1 MAFCS
6 KCGKEIDDEA
16 IICVHCGCPT
26 GVQAAPAAPT
36 VDTESKATTGEKVL
50 SFLIPIAGIIL
61 YCVNKDKKP
70 KAAKTCLKVGVI
82 TWLIVALL
90 TVVGIVLPAKVSE
103 SRLKAANSNAKLVFT
118 TVNNELADLIVDGY
132 NCKEFVGTHQFD
144 VSNYNKD
151 DKLETAVANAFEDT
165 GETGGYV
172 IFVVDDHCDVKSATW
187 RSSSDSSIYGQYP
200 NPIHM

>member
-16 IICVHCGCPT
+16 VICVHCGCPT

-36 VDTESKATTGEKVL
+36 VDMESTATTGEKVL

-82 TWLIVALL
+82 TWLIIALL
-90 TVVGIVLPAKVSE
+90 TVVVIVLPAKVTE
-103 SRLKAANSNAKLVFT
+103 SKLKAANSNAKLVFT
-118 TVNNELADLIVDGY
+118 IANNELADLLVNGY
-132 NCKEFVGTHQFD
+132 SCKESYGTHQFD

-151 DKLETAVANAFEDT
+151 DKLETAVAKALGD
-165 GETGGYV
+165 TGGYV
-172 IFVVDDHCDVKSATW
+172 TFVVGDDARILSATW
-187 RSSSDSSIYGQYP
+187 RSSSGSSIYGQYP

>member
-1 MAFCS
+1 MAFCG

-16 IICVHCGCPT
+16 VICVHCGCPT

-36 VDTESKATTGEKVL
+36 VDMESTATTGEKVL

-70 KAAKTCLKVGVI
+70 KAAKTCLLVGVI
-82 TWLIVALL
+82 TWAICIILILAIAIIPSKM
-90 TVVGIVLPAKVSE
+90 TE
-103 SRLKAANSNAKLVFT
+103 SQLKAANSNAKLVFT
-118 TVNNELADLIVDGY
+118 IANNKLADLLVEGY
-132 NCKEFVGTHQFD
+132 SCKESYGTHQFD

-151 DKLETAVANAFEDT
+151 DKLETAVAKALGD
-165 GETGGYV
+165 TGGYV
-172 IFVVDDHCDVKSATW
+172 TFVVGDDARILSATW
-187 RSSSDSSIYGQYP
+187 RSSSGSSTYGQWP

>member
-1 MAFCS
+1 MAFCP

-16 IICVHCGCPT
+16 VMCVHCGCPT

-36 VDTESKATTGEKVL
+36 VDMVSTATTGEKVL

-70 KAAKTCLKVGVI
+70 KAAKTCLLVGVI
-82 TWLIVALL
+82 TWAICIFLILAIAIIPSKM
-90 TVVGIVLPAKVSE
+90 TE
-103 SRLKAANSNAKLVFT
+103 SQLKAANSNAKLVFT
-118 TVNNELADLIVDGY
+118 IANNKLADLLVEGY
-132 NCKEFVGTHQFD
+132 SCKESYGTHQFD

-151 DKLETAVANAFEDT
+151 DKLETAVAKALGD
-165 GETGGYV
+165 TGGYV
-172 IFVVDDHCDVKSATW
+172 TFVVGDDARILSATW
-187 RSSSDSSIYGQYP
+187 RSSSGSSTYGQWP

>member
-1 MAFCS
+1 MAFCG

-16 IICVHCGCPT
+16 VICVHCGCPT

-36 VDTESKATTGEKVL
+36 VDIESTATTGEKVL

-82 TWLIVALL
+82 TWLIIALL
-90 TVVGIVLPAKVSE
+90 TVLGIVLPAKATE

-118 TVNNELADLIVDGY
+118 TVSNELADLLVEGY
-132 NCKEFVGTHQFD
+132 GCQEFVGTHQFD

-151 DKLETAVANAFEDT
+151 DKLETAVAKALGD
-165 GETGGYV
+165 TGGYV
-172 IFVVDDHCDVKSATW
+172 TFVVGDDASILSATW
-187 RSSSDSSIYGQYP
+187 RSSSGSSTYGQYP